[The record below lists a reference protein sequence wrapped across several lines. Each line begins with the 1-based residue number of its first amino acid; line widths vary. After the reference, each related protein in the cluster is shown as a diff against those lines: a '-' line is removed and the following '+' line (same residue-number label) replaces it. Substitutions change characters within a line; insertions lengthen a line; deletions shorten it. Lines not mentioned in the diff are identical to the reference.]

1 MNKWDMVYMDT
12 AKRFASLSYANR
24 LQVGAI
30 AVKDNRIIS
39 VGYNGTVT
47 GEDNNCED
55 ENGNTKPSVIHA
67 EMNLIAKCARDGQPL
82 LGSTIYITHA
92 PCVPCSR
99 MLYICGIERLVW
111 ADMYRDMDGAFWL
124 RDRNILVEQ
133 L

>member
-39 VGYNGTVT
+39 VGYNGTVA

-67 EMNLIAKCARDGQPL
+67 EMNLIAKCARDGQPYLVPLSIL
-82 LGSTIYITHA
+82 LMLLCTMLQG
-92 PCVPCSR
+92 CS
-99 MLYICGIERLVW
+99 YTCGIKRLVW

-124 RDRNILVEQ
+124 RDHNILVEQ

>member
-1 MNKWDMVYMDT
+1 MNKWDMAYMDT

-39 VGYNGTVT
+39 VGYNGTVA
-47 GEDNNCED
+47 GEDNGCED

-67 EMNLIAKCARDGQPL
+67 EMNLIAKCARDGQSL

-99 MLYICGIERLVW
+99 MLYTCGIERLVW

>member
-39 VGYNGTVT
+39 VGYNGTVA
-47 GEDNNCED
+47 GEDNACED

-67 EMNLIAKCARDGQPL
+67 ELNLIAK
-82 LGSTIYITHA
+82 
-92 PCVPCSR
+92 
-99 MLYICGIERLVW
+99 
-111 ADMYRDMDGAFWL
+111 
-124 RDRNILVEQ
+124 
-133 L
+133 